1 MRRYLRAI
9 RKSINCNI
17 KNFFENLG
25 IILMV
30 LSLPFLIIDLFSPN
44 ILLIIIAL
52 LLAIPGFI
60 ILFIILTIDLI
71 ISFKVWFRDFID
83 RVKSNL
89 EE

>member
-9 RKSINCNI
+9 RKSINFNI
-17 KNFFENLG
+17 KSFFENLG
-25 IILMV
+25 IISMT

-71 ISFKVWFRDFID
+71 VSFKVWFRDFTD

>member
-1 MRRYLRAI
+1 MRRYLRVI
-9 RKSINCNI
+9 RKSINFNI

-52 LLAIPGFI
+52 LLAIPGFM
-60 ILFIILTIDLI
+60 ILFILLTIDLI
-71 ISFKVWFRDFID
+71 ISFKVWFRDFTD

>member
-9 RKSINCNI
+9 RKSINFDI
-17 KNFFENLG
+17 KSFFENLAT
-25 IILMV
+25 ILMV

-44 ILLIIIAL
+44 ILLLIIAL
-52 LLAIPGFI
+52 LLVIPGFI

-71 ISFKVWFRDFID
+71 VSFKVWLRDFIN
-83 RVKSNL
+83 RIKSNL